1 MLLVRWMCL
10 ILFVTRC
17 FTRIQHHTYK
27 VKTTESPSVQG
38 LRPQGET
45 GPKSFTR
52 CNLGVVTKPPY
63 CWRCKRR
70 GHWHSVQTITL
81 KYLFFCRCQCIK
93 IEKRWSART
102 CRDLP
107 GPSSEKIKYQSSKLL
122 FFFNSW
128 AMKKAWEKNAVETN
142 QSVRT
147 ILQSTMF
154 QLLLQQLERRQ
165 SNWIKRVLTSCNEIK
180 KKKR

>member
-1 MLLVRWMCL
+1 MLLVRWLCL

-17 FTRIQHHTYK
+17 FTRIQHHTYQ

-52 CNLGVVTKPPY
+52 CDLGVVTKPPY

-81 KYLFFCRCQCIK
+81 KYLFFCCFSYYFFK
-93 IEKRWSART
+93 FLSHEK
-102 CRDLP
+102 
-107 GPSSEKIKYQSSKLL
+107 
-122 FFFNSW
+122 
-128 AMKKAWEKNAVETN
+128 KKAWEKNAVETN

>member
-17 FTRIQHHTYK
+17 FTRIQHHTYQ

-93 IEKRWSART
+93 IEKQWSART

-128 AMKKAWEKNAVETN
+128 AMKKKKSLREECCGN
-142 QSVRT
+142 QSVCKDDPSVHNV
-147 ILQSTMF
+147 STF
-154 QLLLQQLERRQ
+154 APTVGAQT
-165 SNWIKRVLTSCNEIK
+165 V
-180 KKKR
+180 